1 MTERIAEKMLEVNSF
16 FLLIIKKK
24 IQSPYI
30 SDFLSS
36 FIIEVTLVFEGLYQ
50 YAILESSQT
59 LLVLYSMQYKL
70 NPLTYL

>member
-1 MTERIAEKMLEVNSF
+1 MMERIAEKMLGVKSF
-16 FLLIIKKK
+16 FLLIINKK

-36 FIIEVTLVFEGLYQ
+36 FIIEVTLVFEALYQ

-59 LLVLYSMQYKL
+59 LMVLYSMWVIS
-70 NPLTYL
+70 